1 MEIIV
6 ISVIGIMVSGLAW
19 FIIRSF
25 NQYDILISKCSD
37 KLEDQTAII
46 NDIMLQIK
54 DLQNFNSIQIEKL
67 NSKIDILITFC
78 S

>member
-1 MEIIV
+1 MEIII

-67 NSKIDILITFC
+67 NSKIDILILKK
-78 S
+78 

>member
-67 NSKIDILITFC
+67 NSKIDILIMKK
-78 S
+78 

>member
-67 NSKIDILITFC
+67 NSKIDILILKK
-78 S
+78 

>member
-1 MEIIV
+1 MEIII

-37 KLEDQTAII
+37 KLEDQTTII

-67 NSKIDILITFC
+67 NSKIDILIMKK
-78 S
+78 